1 MRRNVSSSDWHRH
14 SASSRND
21 CPADRGLRLE
31 SGRVLGTDAA
41 DPSLLAAA
49 AKLKQL
55 KLLYALR
62 DISVKY
68 RLSILSNIKLR
79 QRADG

>member
-1 MRRNVSSSDWHRH
+1 
-14 SASSRND
+14 
-21 CPADRGLRLE
+21 
-31 SGRVLGTDAA
+31 VLGTDAA

>member
-1 MRRNVSSSDWHRH
+1 MTRIIIAHHRETI
-14 SASSRND
+14 AA
-21 CPADRGLRLE
+21 ADRVLRLE
-31 SGRVLGTDAA
+31 NGRVLGTEAA

-55 KLLYALR
+55 KLVYALR
-62 DISVKY
+62 DISVKH
-68 RLSILSNIKLR
+68 RLLILSNIRLR